1 MKSCIFKFYTLQ
13 YVPFY
18 GILKKTNGGLQMGIT
33 VGYLLS
39 QDFFR
44 DFQVVAGFG
53 GMNRDIQGVTA
64 WDAPDGAKWTLGK
77 ELVFT
82 NGYSIAHEKQGF
94 SYLTPES
101 IRTNA
106 GLIIKK
112 GRYLETIPPEL
123 LELYDRENVPVITMP
138 YSISW
143 MELIN
148 QINVA
153 VMNHAITQ
161 LCVNLNT
168 KYTTCNQNY
177 KTQKIQQLL
186 YTVEKEMSFPAAI
199 YDVFENK
206 TYFSS
211 QNFVST
217 SEKYGLHAADY
228 CDPQLP
234 HTRHTLC
241 DCIHMCRYRLINGEA
256 PNEPRISWV
265 TIPILVDGVAQAY
278 FYVMESRRFM
288 DFYDEYFMRIAFM
301 VLRGIYEQIAVA
313 RDVSN
318 IGFESLVHLA
328 MDGSDDSY
336 HKLVDQAEQ
345 LGISLDHPC
354 FYILFRHEA
363 EEFDLRSRRNELIEL
378 FHHSAA
384 DRYGRL
390 AFLSPEEGI
399 LVIDSTKLPTVDQSA
414 LVPLIEEF
422 HTRLVH
428 RFPGSEW
435 TFSYT
440 MEQTELTHL
449 RDTVRKCRKIM
460 QIGRVA
466 CPSVRILDYDRV
478 GVLTWLDIPEDEL
491 RLLLEPLNQLR
502 QEGKNKDLLQTLRV
516 YLECNMNYSLTAER
530 LYVNINTVRRRI
542 EKINELISIDW
553 DNYMERI
560 KIGLLVQF
568 LQ

>member
-1 MKSCIFKFYTLQ
+1 
-13 YVPFY
+13 
-18 GILKKTNGGLQMGIT
+18 MGIT

-39 QDFFR
+39 QDFFK
-44 DFQVVAGFG
+44 DFQVIAGHAG
-53 GMNRDIQGVTA
+53 LNRDIQGVTA

-82 NGYSIAHEKQGF
+82 NGYSIANGPD
-94 SYLTPES
+94 SLRYLTPES

-106 GLIIKK
+106 CLMIKK
-112 GRYLETIPPEL
+112 GRYLETIPQEL
-123 LELYDRENVPVITMP
+123 LDLYSSENVPVITMP

-161 LCVNLNT
+161 LCVNIDT
-168 KYTTCNQNY
+168 KYTTCNHNY
-177 KTQKIQQLL
+177 KEQKIRQLL
-186 YTVEKEMSFPAAI
+186 HTVEREMSFPAAI
-199 YDVFENK
+199 YDVFEDK
-206 TYFSS
+206 TYYSS
-211 QNFVST
+211 RNFVST
-217 SEKYGLHAADY
+217 SEKYGLRCEDY
-228 CDPQLP
+228 CDPKLP

-318 IGFESLVHLA
+318 IGFESLIHLA
-328 MDGSDDSY
+328 LEGADDNY
-336 HKLVDQAEQ
+336 RKLTDQAEQ
-345 LGISLDHPC
+345 LGIALNHPC
-354 FYILFRHEA
+354 FYVLFRHDQSA
-363 EEFDLRSRRNELIEL
+363 FDLRSHRKEMIEL
-378 FHHSAA
+378 FHQSAA
-384 DRYGRL
+384 DRCGRM

-399 LVIDSTKLPTVDQSA
+399 LVLDSTKLTSASKQALLSLIGEFRSRLERKFEGTV
-414 LVPLIEEF
+414 
-422 HTRLVH
+422 
-428 RFPGSEW
+428 W

-440 MEQTELTHL
+440 MEQKELTHL
-449 RDTVRKCRKIM
+449 RECVRKCRKVL
-460 QIGRVA
+460 QIGQIA
-466 CPSVRILDYDRV
+466 CPEERILDYDRV
-478 GVLTWLDIPEDEL
+478 GVLTWLDIPQDEL
-491 RLLLEPLNQLR
+491 HALLEPLAQLR
-502 QEGKNKDLLQTLRV
+502 QEGKNKDLLETLRM
-516 YLECNMNYSLTAER
+516 YLECNMNYSLTADR

-542 EKINELISIDW
+542 EKINELIDIDW